1 MRLGVMQGRLCPQ
14 VGDKIQAFPGAGWRN
29 EFALSRELGL
39 NCIEW
44 VFEEPGFESNPIM
57 SDCGIRDMR
66 QVSGDSGVAI
76 GSVVADYFMVK
87 RLFGEPK
94 PDIERA
100 VDMLRLLI
108 RNCRAAGI
116 PLVELPFVDASALKT
131 AQDQAELVKNL
142 ERPLEDARKQG
153 VAVGLETSLAP
164 REFRRLLDTL
174 RPWGVRANYD
184 MGNSSSL
191 GFHPAEE
198 LPVLGK
204 DIGNV
209 HIKDRVLGGGS
220 VPLGR
225 GDTDFGE
232 VFRQLKALRY
242 DRDFIFQ
249 SARQDLASSPVKKG
263 PRDTV
268 RECLEFMRP
277 YLESLS

>member
-1 MRLGVMQGRLCPQ
+1 MQGRLCPP
-14 VGDKIQAFPGAGWRN
+14 VGDKIQAFPGACWKD
-29 EFALSRELGL
+29 EFASSRELGL
-39 NCIEW
+39 TCIEW
-44 VFEEPGFESNPIM
+44 VFEEPGFESNPLM
-57 SDCGIRDMR
+57 SDSGIREMR
-66 QVSGDSGVAI
+66 HVSADSGVAI

-94 PDIERA
+94 PAIERA
-100 VDMLRLLI
+100 ADTLRLLI

-131 AQDQAELVKNL
+131 EAEQAELIKNL
-142 ERPLEDARKQG
+142 ERPLEDARKAG
-153 VAVGLETSLAP
+153 VAIGLETSLAP
-164 REFRRLLDTL
+164 REFRRLLDAL
-174 RPWGVRANYD
+174 KPWGVRANFD

-191 GFHPAEE
+191 GFDPAEE

-209 HIKDRVLGGGS
+209 HIKDRVRGGGT

-225 GDTDFGE
+225 GATDFGE

-242 DRDFIFQ
+242 AGDFIFQ
-249 SARQDLASSPVKKG
+249 SARQDLSSSTVKKS
-263 PRDTV
+263 PRDAV
-268 RECLEFMRP
+268 REYLEFMRP